1 MRGVME
7 AGADSSVTQR
17 GYRGVEAGVSDT
29 SSAQGQGR
37 KTCGLADGETGEEGD
52 EALEGRDMLLLG
64 LNVCCMFVF
73 TCMMLCVGINVMT
86 DPPRLLELF
95 ICNQLIIGL
104 TTDISFEVNGETS
117 PES

>member
-1 MRGVME
+1 M
-7 AGADSSVTQR
+7 
-17 GYRGVEAGVSDT
+17 EAGVSDT
-29 SSAQGQGR
+29 SSAQSQGGQ
-37 KTCGLADGETGEEGD
+37 TSGLADCETGEEGD
-52 EALEGRDMLLLG
+52 EALEGRYMLG

-95 ICNQLIIGL
+95 ICIQLIIGL

-117 PES
+117 PESWPLDLV